1 MPRKSELMLFNV
13 DVNDPNFF
21 MRDPH
26 TKDIHVSSRTKRYGL
41 VFDKR
46 VVDPVTFK
54 SYPYG
59 YTPSTL
65 VYADMVNVETLL
77 DL

>member
-1 MPRKSELMLFNV
+1 
-13 DVNDPNFF
+13 
-21 MRDPH
+21 MRDSH
-26 TKDIHVSSRTKRYGL
+26 TKDINVSSRTKRYGF

-65 VYADMVNVETLL
+65 DDADMANVETLL
-77 DL
+77 EL

>member
-1 MPRKSELMLFNV
+1 
-13 DVNDPNFF
+13 

-26 TKDIHVSSRTKRYGL
+26 TKDIHIKSRTKRYGL

-46 VVDPVTFK
+46 VVDPASFK

-59 YTPSTL
+59 YTPTL
-65 VYADMVNVETLL
+65 DDVDMLNAETLMEW
-77 DL
+77 